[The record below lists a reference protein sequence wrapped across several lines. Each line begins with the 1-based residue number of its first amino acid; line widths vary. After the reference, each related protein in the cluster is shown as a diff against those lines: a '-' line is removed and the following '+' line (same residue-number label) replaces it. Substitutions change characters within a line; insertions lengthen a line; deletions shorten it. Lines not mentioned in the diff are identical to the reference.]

1 MNQRFTKFASPL
13 ISLVLLFS
21 AVAFTPPARAADSFV
36 YTDFAANDFG
46 LWSQSSIYGQEKKA
60 VRNSKIG
67 SSFGALA
74 GMIQVVAFTTI
85 YLRI

>member
-1 MNQRFTKFASPL
+1 MNQRFTKFVSPL

-46 LWSQSSIYGQEKKA
+46 LWSQSSIYGQDQKGSKKLEDWKQLWCSGWDDPSCS
-60 VRNSKIG
+60 VYDN
-67 SSFGALA
+67 
-74 GMIQVVAFTTI
+74 
-85 YLRI
+85 